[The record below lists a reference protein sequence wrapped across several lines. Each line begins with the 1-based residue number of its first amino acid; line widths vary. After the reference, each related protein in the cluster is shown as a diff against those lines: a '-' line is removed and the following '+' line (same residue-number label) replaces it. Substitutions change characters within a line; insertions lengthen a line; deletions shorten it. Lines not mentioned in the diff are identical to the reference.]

1 MIANVPCVR
10 PRSSCHYTPPSVNSL
25 FPEIHDKLNSIKL
38 HLGAMNNN
46 EKIVWSH
53 ALEVFSDQS
62 MFVVISKVLDLKV
75 DVKRCG
81 HMVRVRVNPVSRAE
95 VSAKEIR
102 SRIKGKSVVQVEEVG
117 RTHRKKSVT
126 RLSSESSSESKEPM
140 ELSSA
145 GPGQSSGVSGD
156 FFREEVTSDAMHV
169 EVSLFCKE
177 AGVLI
182 SDELPNAVL
191 SPIVCITF
199 DEIGIMLVPKID
211 FARPND
217 YDRQNVF
224 VSVYDLQVDN
234 PAFATGFYDFPI
246 LLKRS
251 HSSGGAPVSRV
262 DSIMSEKMKLLH
274 DSAMVL
280 ISAEMYRDRCSSAA
294 SLQTLRIALEPLM
307 LFVEDT
313 YCWDLLRIV
322 DRLTPSFLFAGSESR
337 HSTTNRLPVSVSRL
351 TTSLASPIW
360 LQSLCIEPTSVQLS
374 VHASLKLFISSDR
387 APLNFGSF
395 GRKFV
400 FTNSQQLF
408 RALAMHYAVS
418 AAYRAG

>member
-10 PRSSCHYTPPSVNSL
+10 PRSSCHYTPPFVNSL

-38 HLGAMNNN
+38 HLGATNNK

-102 SRIKGKSVVQVEEVG
+102 SRIKGKSVVQVEEVS
-117 RTHRKKSVT
+117 RPHRKKSVT
-126 RLSSESSSESKEPM
+126 RLSSESSSESKEPQ
-140 ELSSA
+140 ELSVA
-145 GPGQSSGVSGD
+145 GQSSGVSGD
-156 FFREEVTSDAMHV
+156 FIREEVTANAMHV
-169 EVSLFCKE
+169 EMSLFCKE

-182 SDELPNAVL
+182 SDELPNAAL

-199 DEIGIMLVPKID
+199 DEIGIMSVPKID

-224 VSVYDLQVDN
+224 VSIYDLQVDN
-234 PAFATGFYDFPI
+234 PAFSTGFYDFPI

-251 HSSGGAPVSRV
+251 RASGGSGSASRV
-262 DSIMSEKMKLLH
+262 DSIMSERMKLLH
-274 DSAMVL
+274 DSAMVW

-313 YCWDLLRIV
+313 YCWDLLRVV
-322 DRLTPSFLFAGSESR
+322 DRLTPSFLFANSESR
-337 HSTTNRLPVSVSRL
+337 HLVTNRLPVSVSQL
-351 TTSLASPIW
+351 ATNLASPIW

-395 GRKFV
+395 GRKFI